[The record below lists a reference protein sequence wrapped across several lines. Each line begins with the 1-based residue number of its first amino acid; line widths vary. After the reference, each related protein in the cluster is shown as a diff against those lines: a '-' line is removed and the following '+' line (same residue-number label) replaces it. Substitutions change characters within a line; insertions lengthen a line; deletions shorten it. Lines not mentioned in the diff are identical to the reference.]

1 MVGKSR
7 VPDMSTRASAKLG
20 RAGPRL
26 DTWLTRELHGQLPC
40 DGQTPESI
48 ESWMGSHGAAGTI
61 VVVRHRQLGIC
72 EYFLDEVRRCD
83 QHLKRVYLAD
93 HGTFAFRGDYAARPR
108 RHFSL
113 LAPISEVLIAAM
125 EGHSWA
131 NGRPAFQRP
140 LSRHE
145 RLLADIV
152 RRQQAERRQ

>member
-1 MVGKSR
+1 M
-7 VPDMSTRASAKLG
+7 PTHASARPG
-20 RAGPRL
+20 RTGQHL
-26 DTWLTRELHGQLPC
+26 DTWQTSEPHGQLPC
-40 DGQTPESI
+40 DAQTSEII
-48 ESWMGSHGAAGTI
+48 ESWMGSYGAAGTI

-83 QHLKRVYLAD
+83 QRLKRAYLAD
-93 HGTFAFRGDYAARPR
+93 HGIFAFRGDYAARPR

-113 LAPISEVLIAAM
+113 LAPIGEVLIAAM